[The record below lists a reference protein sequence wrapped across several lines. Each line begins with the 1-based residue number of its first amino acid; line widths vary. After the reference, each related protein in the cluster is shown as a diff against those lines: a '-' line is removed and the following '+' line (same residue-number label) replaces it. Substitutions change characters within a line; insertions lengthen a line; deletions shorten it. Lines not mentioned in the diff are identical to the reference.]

1 VASEEENWE
10 RRGKR
15 GAREAAAAVLKGVD
29 GVEQRRRAGL
39 GWRHAARRWGRGV
52 GGGGQHSGR
61 AVRSCG
67 NGLRSAG
74 VSGAAWRGVRVKH
87 GRNGATTADRR
98 ALATAW
104 GDTGREG
111 ADR

>member
-1 VASEEENWE
+1 VVRVASEEENWE

-15 GAREAAAAVLKGVD
+15 GAWETAAAVLKGVD
-29 GVEQRRRAGL
+29 GVEQRWRAGL

-52 GGGGQHSGR
+52 GGGAAR
-61 AVRSCG
+61 RS
-67 NGLRSAG
+67 
-74 VSGAAWRGVRVKH
+74 SGAVVQQRPEVGGRERRGVKH